1 MPSSWERSWV
11 NLGLKEAEGD
21 VGEGRAAERERRT
34 CSDHSTLRGN
44 RNDGLTV
51 QSVRES
57 RCLGQTS
64 SCHQTLHFLI
74 ENVTYHHSESGF
86 LKLHLVIFACFS
98 GCFCTPSLCLVTCVL
113 SRKGSTHRL
122 LYPQ

>member
-1 MPSSWERSWV
+1 MWV
-11 NLGLKEAEGD
+11 RAELQSKR
-21 VGEGRAAERERRT
+21 EGHVLLFSEREGHVLTTAPQGATGMMVSQCKVSEKADVWGR
-34 CSDHSTLRGN
+34 HLR
-44 RNDGLTV
+44 V
-51 QSVRES
+51 IK
-57 RCLGQTS
+57 
-64 SCHQTLHFLI
+64 LHFLI
-74 ENVTYHHSESGF
+74 ENATYHHSESVF

>member
-44 RNDGLTV
+44 GNDDSAKCQRKQMFGADIFV
-51 QSVRES
+51 
-57 RCLGQTS
+57 S
-64 SCHQTLHFLI
+64 SNF
-74 ENVTYHHSESGF
+74 
-86 LKLHLVIFACFS
+86 IF
-98 GCFCTPSLCLVTCVL
+98 
-113 SRKGSTHRL
+113 
-122 LYPQ
+122 